1 MWQKCNVFLTPNLYS
16 RELLL
21 TVFTKH
27 RNYDIKNNFCL
38 QNKDDNHIE
47 ICPLLGLK
55 QTKYHNKGGK
65 NLLYSLH
72 SILLKNVAPKIP
84 GCILRDALLLL
95 QRCYSKT

>member
-1 MWQKCNVFLTPNLYS
+1 MSLTPNLYS

-47 ICPLLGLK
+47 ICPLLVLK
-55 QTKYHNKGGK
+55 QTKYRN
-65 NLLYSLH
+65 
-72 SILLKNVAPKIP
+72 
-84 GCILRDALLLL
+84 
-95 QRCYSKT
+95 

>member
-1 MWQKCNVFLTPNLYS
+1 MRHHLTYRTDVSLSIRISYFYCFNTVRDIKTELKTLLKRGGSVMSLTPNLYS

-47 ICPLLGLK
+47 ICPLLVLK
-55 QTKYHNKGGK
+55 QTKYRN
-65 NLLYSLH
+65 
-72 SILLKNVAPKIP
+72 
-84 GCILRDALLLL
+84 
-95 QRCYSKT
+95 